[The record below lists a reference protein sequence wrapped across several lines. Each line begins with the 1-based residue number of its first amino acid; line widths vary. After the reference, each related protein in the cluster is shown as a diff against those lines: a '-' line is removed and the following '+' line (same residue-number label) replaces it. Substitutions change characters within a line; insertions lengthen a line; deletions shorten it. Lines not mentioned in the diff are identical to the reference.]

1 MIDYYKISE
10 RNTWLGI
17 KRDELAG
24 ELTGGAGFD
33 LTIWNLKMAKLM
45 NKEHRYCTKIQALTE
60 AVIVKIQVNRKS
72 IFALLGNKKVDGS
85 DSNSNNCYIV

>member
-1 MIDYYKISE
+1 MIGSYKIGE

-17 KRDELAG
+17 QRDELAG
-24 ELTGGAGFD
+24 ELTGAAGFD

-45 NKEHRYCTKIQALTE
+45 NKEHRHYTKIQAFTE

-72 IFALLGNKKVDGS
+72 TFAL
-85 DSNSNNCYIV
+85 